1 MAASYYG
8 LPRTTL
14 DVDFIVQLSNEQ
26 LDPFL
31 DKLAGFGL
39 EVDRTRIKRR
49 LRAGYNIVT
58 LRDKASQNR
67 VDFIIQT
74 TGKIHRRPGRALGLK
89 SFYQS
94 PEALILA
101 KLRMIKATHPPE
113 RSFKDRDDIRQIL
126 ANIKISRRKLFRLAE
141 EQHTGA
147 FLKEI
152 LELS

>member
-8 LPRTTL
+8 LPRTTV
-14 DVDFIVQLSNEQ
+14 DVDFIVQLSDEQ
-26 LDPFL
+26 LHPFL
-31 DKLAGFGL
+31 DRLAGFGL

-74 TGKIHRRPGRALGLK
+74 TGKMDRRPGRALGLK

-101 KLRMIKATHPPE
+101 KLRMIKATRPVE
-113 RSFKDRDDIRQIL
+113 RSFKDREDIRQIL
-126 ANIKISRRKLFRLAE
+126 ASTKISKRKLLRLAE
-141 EQHTGA
+141 EQHTA
-147 FLKEI
+147 KILKET
-152 LELS
+152 LEPS

>member
-1 MAASYYG
+1 M
-8 LPRTTL
+8 
-14 DVDFIVQLSNEQ
+14 DVDFIQLSDEQ

-31 DKLAGFGL
+31 DRLARFGL
-39 EVDRTRIKRR
+39 KVDRTRIKRR

-74 TGKIHRRPGRALGLK
+74 KGKMDRRPGRALGLK

-101 KLRMIKATHPPE
+101 KLLMIKETRPAE
-113 RSFKDRDDIRQIL
+113 RSFKDREDIRQIL
-126 ANIKISRRKLFRLAE
+126 ASTKISRRKLLRLAQ
-141 EQHTGA
+141 EQSTEA
-147 FLKEI
+147 ILKET